1 MDAMNGAPATDKDR
15 RQMEITEMIRNSPEI
30 AEVLEKMD
38 ALAERLAPEG
48 IAAWQVM
55 QVLEGALRMSP
66 FGEKARKSV
75 L

>member
-1 MDAMNGAPATDKDR
+1 MDSNSVAPATDKDR
-15 RQMEITEMIRNSPEI
+15 RQLEITETIRNSPEI

-38 ALAERLAPEG
+38 ALADRLAPDG